1 MFGAIG
7 NLFKAA
13 IPVAASVF
21 GGPLAGV
28 AAKAITGAIGGE
40 GLNFGSIFNS
50 VASSFGVPDLGSA
63 LGGDLGAGSIFS
75 AAAEAI
81 PGLDGAL
88 PGLNTLVGA
97 GSPSGGSE
105 VIFNLL
111 SSIDYV

>member
-13 IPVAASVF
+13 IPVAVSVF